1 MGVKC
6 TSIERT
12 TLIKSNIVN
21 NKYCRTVRPEHNNLT
36 LLNVLSSTVIR
47 TDKK

>member
-6 TSIERT
+6 TSTERT
-12 TLIKSNIVN
+12 TLIKSNIVA
-21 NKYCRTVRPEHNNLT
+21 EDNNLT
-36 LLNVLSSTVIR
+36 LLNILSPTVIR